1 MSEIEKKER
10 QAIETEAALRRL
22 LTEANAL
29 GLFLHP
35 AAPGG
40 GRWHILDSQ
49 GVKIFPDGAG
59 AVALAKVAAYIDK
72 AWDSIKEDDWGH

>member
-1 MSEIEKKER
+1 VKDT
-10 QAIETEAALRRL
+10 QAQALVNESQLRGL
-22 LTEANAL
+22 LANAASL
-29 GLFLHP
+29 GLFLQP
-35 AAPGG
+35 AAKDG

-59 AVALAKVAAYIDK
+59 AVALAKVAAYIDM

>member
-10 QAIETEAALRRL
+10 RAIETEAALRRL
-22 LTEANAL
+22 LSEANAL

-40 GRWHILDSQ
+40 GRWHILNSK
-49 GVKIFPDGAG
+49 GEKIFPDGGG
-59 AVALAKVAAYIDK
+59 AVALDKAATYFDK
-72 AWDSIKEDDWGH
+72 AWDSLREDEWGH